1 MKFFKGKPDLPPG
14 MSPGNAAQARQ
25 QQGIP
30 GIAENEIAGLS
41 KTAKR
46 NMKRKEKR
54 KQQGPDSNVELLTNA
69 VETMTFAE
77 DGDNVTPASN
87 PAGATYD
94 PSSAIAEK
102 AKKIKNIKKKLR
114 QVEELQQ
121 KLDSGEI
128 KQATK
133 EQQEKL
139 GRAKALQGEL
149 LQLEEDS

>member
-1 MKFFKGKPDLPPG
+1 
-14 MSPGNAAQARQ
+14 MSPDNAAQARQ

-30 GIAENEIAGLS
+30 GIAENETAGLS

-54 KQQGPDSNVELLTNA
+54 KQQGPDSNVESLTNA
-69 VETMTFAE
+69 VETITFAE
-77 DGDNVTPASN
+77 DGNSVTPASN
-87 PAGATYD
+87 PAGATND
-94 PSSAIAEK
+94 PSSATAEK

-128 KQATK
+128 NQATK

-139 GRAKALQGEL
+139 GRAKALQDEL